1 MKREQW
7 LIWIAAAIVL
17 TFVLAAIGYLA
28 GTKTAIFSGPSDADA
43 ASRYQRGVNTFNEG
57 KALAQA
63 RGWPF
68 NWRLSGTGRR
78 RPRCEEDVCRA
89 ASLRGAVAVSGGGGR
104 TVPFARSPW
113 QNERI
118 S

>member
-1 MKREQW
+1 MARRTWMKREQW

-43 ASRYQRGVNTFNEG
+43 ASRYQRGVNTFNAG

-63 RGWPF
+63 R
-68 NWRLSGTGRR
+68 RLALQL
-78 RPRCEEDVCRA
+78 A
-89 ASLRGAVAVSGGGGR
+89 AGGIRGAVAVSGGGGR

>member
-28 GTKTAIFSGPSDADA
+28 GTKLPFSAASDADA
-43 ASRYQRGVNTFNEG
+43 ASRYQRGVNTFNAG

-78 RPRCEEDVCRA
+78 RPRCE
-89 ASLRGAVAVSGGGGR
+89 
-104 TVPFARSPW
+104 
-113 QNERI
+113 
-118 S
+118 